1 MDKLDAIF
9 EKQLA
14 FNQYME
20 TKRNLPEVS
29 REVWIQR
36 ECMAMMVELSEV
48 LEEVNYKWWKNA
60 KPLDEAAIKE
70 ELVDV
75 LHFFVSACQKMGM
88 TAQELYDG
96 YMDKNQENF
105 NRQDGKGKK
114 SGYAPGE
121 TP

>member
-29 REVWIQR
+29 QEVWIQR

>member
-1 MDKLDAIF
+1 MDKLEAIF
-9 EKQLA
+9 DKQLA

-20 TKRNLPEVS
+20 AKRQLPQVS
-29 REVWIQR
+29 REVWVQR

-48 LEEVNYKWWKNA
+48 LEEVNYKWWKNP

-114 SGYAPGE
+114 TGYAPGE

>member
-105 NRQDGKGKK
+105 NRQDGTGKK

>member
-29 REVWIQR
+29 QEVWIQR

-48 LEEVNYKWWKNA
+48 LEEVNYKWWKNP